1 MPCNGG
7 DDTFKGQPFFL
18 RSAEDYREG
27 LQSVPRADFGLSG
40 DRHSWAVQT
49 VDHQTEQHLEW
60 PLQAPLDKAPSG
72 WAGRRGPLVSWIRL
86 AGSSEETKR
95 ERERDPSTPPPVVVE
110 MSTLWCISSGA
121 LCPLLVPNR
130 GGENFWAWL
139 PRQRVARRALD
150 HLTDAEGNRI
160 HSPESSTWEKA
171 DLALHPNAGAPSSE
185 PFSDRK
191 NTKMEESETDEKQKL
206 EREDLCPIDSQVAAS
221 LTD

>member
-95 ERERDPSTPPPVVVE
+95 ERERAHFVVIYPPLHRDPSTPPPVVVE

-130 GGENFWAWL
+130 GGENFWA
-139 PRQRVARRALD
+139 
-150 HLTDAEGNRI
+150 
-160 HSPESSTWEKA
+160 WEKA